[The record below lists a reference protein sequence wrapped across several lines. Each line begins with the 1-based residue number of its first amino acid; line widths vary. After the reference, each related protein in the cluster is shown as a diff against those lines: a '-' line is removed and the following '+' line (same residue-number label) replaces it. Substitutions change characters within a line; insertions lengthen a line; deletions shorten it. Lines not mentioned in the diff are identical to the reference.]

1 MASYGS
7 TMQKMFKNKFEGL
20 KSIVGIVSRRTIVAT
35 GETSEEIRYCVT
47 SHGNENPEEISNA
60 IRKHWCIENNLH
72 WQLDFTFREDE
83 SRKVK
88 NAARNFSTITKIAL
102 SILKNDK
109 TVKGSL
115 NLKRMK
121 AGWDEK
127 YLLKLL
133 AANAF

>member
-1 MASYGS
+1 M
-7 TMQKMFKNKFEGL
+7 
-20 KSIVGIVSRRTIVAT
+20 
-35 GETSEEIRYCVT
+35 
-47 SHGNENPEEISNA
+47 
-60 IRKHWCIENNLH
+60 H

-102 SILKNDK
+102 SILKKDK

-121 AGWDEK
+121 AGWDEN
-127 YLLKLL
+127 YLSKLL
-133 AANAF
+133 EANAF

>member
-1 MASYGS
+1 M
-7 TMQKMFKNKFEGL
+7 
-20 KSIVGIVSRRTIVAT
+20 
-35 GETSEEIRYCVT
+35 
-47 SHGNENPEEISNA
+47 
-60 IRKHWCIENNLH
+60 H

-133 AANAF
+133 EANAF